1 MQADDMGKKDYSS
14 ENIYH
19 CLCVIT
25 YDVVK
30 IQRMSNRSTNKN
42 V

>member
-1 MQADDMGKKDYSS
+1 MRKNSFIFHMQADDMGSKDYSS

-30 IQRMSNRSTNKN
+30 IER
-42 V
+42 